1 MLDDVLAARIDNPDL
16 GSVAGGS
23 AEAREREV
31 KVINIVSKL
40 VEFNGLDQ

>member
-16 GSVAGGS
+16 AGGG